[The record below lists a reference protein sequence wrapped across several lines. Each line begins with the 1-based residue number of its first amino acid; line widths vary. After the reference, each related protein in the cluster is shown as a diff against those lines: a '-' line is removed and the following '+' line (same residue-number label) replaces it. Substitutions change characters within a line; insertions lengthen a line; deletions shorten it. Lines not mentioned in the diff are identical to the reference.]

1 MELQMTQA
9 WRELCELSSGFSE
22 LHRGSGTLQQ
32 QAGETRGVNGRCLSS
47 SLHNQ
52 FITFYRKTPET
63 SNVLAEKDV
72 RKSLGQG
79 MGECRLATAVPE
91 HPLSS

>member
-1 MELQMTQA
+1 MSKGWSGGMELQMTQA

-47 SLHNQ
+47 SLLNQ
-52 FITFYRKTPET
+52 
-63 SNVLAEKDV
+63 
-72 RKSLGQG
+72 
-79 MGECRLATAVPE
+79 
-91 HPLSS
+91 

>member
-1 MELQMTQA
+1 MSKAWSGGMELQMTQA

-52 FITFYRKTPET
+52 FITFYRKTPMT
-63 SNVLAEKDV
+63 SRVIATSGVKVYECLA
-72 RKSLGQG
+72 SLVWAI
-79 MGECRLATAVPE
+79 R
-91 HPLSS
+91 